1 MQREPVSTFS
11 SALCHRISPCER
23 RPPWGIDVLTRERAF
38 TIRGGKAA
46 IETARTT
53 ILILF

>member
-1 MQREPVSTFS
+1 MQV
-11 SALCHRISPCER
+11 
-23 RPPWGIDVLTRERAF
+23 PPKIRERAF